1 MGFSFSSSKSKN
13 QSSSN
18 ANTYVDRSQQPYLND
33 IRNQAQALN
42 NQGGMPVEGVAG
54 LNPTQLNAMGMA
66 NQGGQMQAGAG
77 ADLMAQGSGLTQGSG
92 AAMNFANQAMGG
104 NAGQGIGTALGTGNQ
119 YAGGTMNVNA
129 AQGGGADYQMAGRMG
144 GLAAQSGMSQN
155 QGINTGNLNSYMNN
169 SVIDGQVDAV
179 SRDITRNLREN
190 ELTGNAS
197 AAIGGGNMGSSMKQ
211 KLDFGAGQRAA
222 DRIADASASIRGN
235 AYNQGLGIEAGR
247 ATQNAQLAQGT
258 NQFNAGAQNAA
269 QSQGYNIGASQLQ
282 GNLGRSQQAAM
293 SNQGAYNSARQFG
306 TGVGANAF
314 NTNLQ
319 NQQFGAGMAQNLG
332 AQGVSNMQAGQNMMN
347 TGVGM
352 AQGAGDQQRAYD
364 QQLLQQ
370 QYQQGMA
377 PYNSLNF
384 YNSVVGAPNNLS
396 TATSQSTG
404 KSKSG
409 GFGFG

>member
-1 MGFSFSSSKSKN
+1 MFGFSGSKSK
-13 QSSSN
+13 SSSN
-18 ANTYVDRSQQPYLND
+18 SSANTYVDRAQAPYLAD
-33 IRNQAQALN
+33 IRNQARALN

-54 LNPTQLNAMGMA
+54 LNQTQLNAMGMA

-77 ADLMAQGSGLTQGSG
+77 ANLMAQGSGLTQGSG
-92 AAMNFANQAMGG
+92 AAMNYAGQAMGG

-144 GLAAQSGMSQN
+144 GLAAQSGMAQN

-247 ATQNAQLAQGT
+247 ATQNAQLSQGT
-258 NQFNAGAQNAA
+258 NQFNAGAQNSA

-293 SNQGAYNSARQFG
+293 GNQGAYNSARQFG

-332 AQGVSNMQAGQNMMN
+332 AQGVSNMQAGQGMMN
-347 TGVGM
+347 TGIGM
-352 AQGAGDQQRAYD
+352 AAGAGDQQRAYD
-364 QQLLQQ
+364 QQLLGN

-396 TATSQSTG
+396 TATAS
-404 KSKSG
+404 SKGSSSSIG
-409 GFGFG
+409 MSFG

>member
-1 MGFSFSSSKSKN
+1 MFGFSGSKSK
-13 QSSSN
+13 SSSTSN
-18 ANTYVDRSQQPYLND
+18 ANTYVDREQAPYLAD
-33 IRNQAQALN
+33 IRSQARNLN
-42 NQGGMPVEGVAG
+42 NNGGMPVEGVAG
-54 LNPTQLNAMGMA
+54 LNQTQLNAMGMA
-66 NQGGQMQAGAG
+66 NQAGQMQAGAG
-77 ADLMAQGSGLTQGSG
+77 ANLMAQGSGLTQGSG
-92 AAMNFANQAMGG
+92 AAMNYAGQTMGG

-129 AQGGGADYQMAGRMG
+129 AQGGGADYRMAGRMG
-144 GLAAQSGMSQN
+144 GMAAQSGMAQN
-155 QGINTGNLNSYMNN
+155 QGINTGNINSYMNN

-197 AAIGGGNMGSSMKQ
+197 VAIGGGNMGSSMKQ

-247 ATQNAQLAQGT
+247 ATQNAQLSQGT
-258 NQFNAGAQNAA
+258 NQFNAGAQNSA
-269 QSQGYNIGASQLQ
+269 QNQGYNIGASQLQ

-293 SNQGAYNSARQFG
+293 GNQGAYNSARQFG

-314 NTNLQ
+314 NTNMQ
-319 NQQFGAGMAQNLG
+319 NQQFGANMAQQLG
-332 AQGVSNMQAGQNMMN
+332 QQGVSNMQAGQNMTN
-347 TGVGM
+347 TGIGM
-352 AQGAGDQQRAYD
+352 AAGAGDQQRAYD
-364 QQLLQQ
+364 QQLLGN

-396 TATSQSTG
+396 TATASSKG
-404 KSKSG
+404 KSSSIG
-409 GFGFG
+409 MSFG